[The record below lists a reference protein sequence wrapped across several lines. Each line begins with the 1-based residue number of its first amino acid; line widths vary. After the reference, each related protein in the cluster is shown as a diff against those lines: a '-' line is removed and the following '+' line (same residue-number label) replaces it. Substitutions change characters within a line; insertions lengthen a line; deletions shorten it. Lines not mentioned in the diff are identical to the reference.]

1 MPLAHI
7 TPPPRHKQNEGATFD
22 VSWCLAKS
30 PHHDD
35 TSRHGTTRRQRGRE
49 GRLWVGGEGRLWE
62 GGEGRRW
69 EERENLEK
77 KKNLIGNKD
86 FKREMTQQ

>member
-35 TSRHGTTRRQRGRE
+35 TSRHGTTRREGEGGKAMGGRGGE
-49 GRLWVGGEGRLWE
+49 AMGGRGGQTMGGEGEL
-62 GGEGRRW
+62 G
-69 EERENLEK
+69 
-77 KKNLIGNKD
+77 KKNFIGE
-86 FKREMTQQ
+86 KRL